1 MPFAN
6 QPDIKSIPPKLDKWS
21 WGAFFMNWIW
31 GLGNSTYIALLM
43 FVPFVNIIM
52 FFVLGAKG
60 NKWAWKNRL
69 WEDEVHFVKTQ
80 RKWAIAGVICWLT
93 FPLLIAGLV
102 FGIMGTLNGS
112 AAYKLSLAKVMEDKT
127 VIAAF
132 GEPIDAGWLT
142 TGSIQING
150 SKGRADL
157 SIPISGPKCSGDI
170 ISRSEKLNGEWVIN
184 LLVVKAD
191 CNNDTIVLINT
202 QGVPI
207 QGQGK
212 SI

>member
-6 QPDIKSIPPKLDKWS
+6 QPDVKSIPPKLNKWS

-60 NKWAWKNRL
+60 SKWAWKNRI
-69 WEDEVHFVKTQ
+69 WEDEAHFVKTQ
-80 RKWAIAGVICWLT
+80 RNWAIAGAICWLAL
-93 FPLLIAGLV
+93 PLLIAGLV
-102 FGIMGTLNGS
+102 FGIMGSLTSSG
-112 AAYKLSLAKVMEDKT
+112 AYRLSLAKAAEDKA
-127 VIAAF
+127 VIAIF

-142 TGSIQING
+142 TGKVQISG

-157 SIPISGPKCSGDI
+157 SIPISGPKCSGDV
-170 ISRSEKLNGEWVIN
+170 ISRSEKLNGEWVIH
-184 LLVVKAD
+184 LLAVKAD

-202 QGVPI
+202 KSVPI
-207 QGQGK
+207 PGQGK

>member
-1 MPFAN
+1 MPFVN
-6 QPDIKSIPPKLDKWS
+6 QPDVKSIPPKLDKWS

-52 FFVLGAKG
+52 FFVLGAMG
-60 NKWAWKNRL
+60 SKWAWKNRL
-69 WEDEVHFVKTQ
+69 WEDEAHFVKTQ
-80 RKWAIAGVICWLT
+80 RNWARVGLICWLAL
-93 FPLLIAGLV
+93 PLLIGGLV
-102 FGIMGTLNGS
+102 FGIMATLSNS
-112 AAYKLSLAKVMEDKT
+112 DAYKLSLTKAMEDPS
-127 VIAAF
+127 VISAF

-142 TGSIQING
+142 TGNVSIDGIN
-150 SKGRADL
+150 GRADL

-170 ISRSEKLNGEWVIN
+170 ISRSEKLNGEWIIN
-184 LLVVKAD
+184 LLIVKAD

-202 QGVPI
+202 KGIPI
-207 QGQGK
+207 SGQGK

>member
-1 MPFAN
+1 MPFVN
-6 QPDIKSIPPKLDKWS
+6 QPDVKSIPPKLDRWS
-21 WGAFFMNWIW
+21 WGAFLMNWIW

-60 NKWAWKNRL
+60 NKWAWKNRF
-69 WEDEVHFVKTQ
+69 WEDEAHFLKTQ
-80 RKWAIAGVICWLT
+80 RNWARAGVICWLA
-93 FPLLIAGLV
+93 FPLLIGGFV
-102 FGIMGTLNGS
+102 IGIMATFNNS
-112 AAYKLSLAKVMEDKT
+112 EAYKLSLTKATEDQA
-127 VIAAF
+127 VISIF
-132 GEPIDAGWLT
+132 GEPIEAGWLT
-142 TGSIQING
+142 TGNVTISG

-170 ISRSEKLNGEWVIN
+170 ISRSEKLNGEWVIH
-184 LLVVKAD
+184 LLIVKAD

-202 QGVPI
+202 KGVPI